1 MFGLRYTK
9 KRATKREMREFLET
23 VPPHE
28 INDRDL
34 LDFTLLHWVAST
46 GFVELAEMLISN
58 GADVNAKTRLK
69 WSILYIAALHGH
81 TEMIK
86 MLISHGA
93 DINARNKPGVTPLRI
108 AASRGKRKAFNLLKE
123 LGGEGF

>member
-1 MFGLRYTK
+1 
-9 KRATKREMREFLET
+9 
-23 VPPHE
+23 
-28 INDRDL
+28 
-34 LDFTLLHWVAST
+34 
-46 GFVELAEMLISN
+46 MLISN

-93 DINARNKPGVTPLRI
+93 DINARNKTGVTPLRI